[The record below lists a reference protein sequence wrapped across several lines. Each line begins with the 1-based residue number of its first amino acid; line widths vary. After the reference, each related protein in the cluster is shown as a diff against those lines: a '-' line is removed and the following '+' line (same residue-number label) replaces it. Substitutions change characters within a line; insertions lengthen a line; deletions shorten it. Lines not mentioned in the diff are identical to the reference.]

1 VRYDTSTP
9 IYDGSPFKCTHY
21 EHSVTTV
28 DFNNTNGNCRTQ
40 AAAVIN
46 QHPAFFAFE
55 GASANYIA
63 MSCVLTGPL
72 TRVSVA

>member
-1 VRYDTSTP
+1 MGIWARVEEVKYKATKP
-9 IYDGSPFKCTHY
+9 MNGSSHFKCTRY

-55 GASANYIA
+55 GAGANYIA
-63 MSCVLTGPL
+63 MSC
-72 TRVSVA
+72 